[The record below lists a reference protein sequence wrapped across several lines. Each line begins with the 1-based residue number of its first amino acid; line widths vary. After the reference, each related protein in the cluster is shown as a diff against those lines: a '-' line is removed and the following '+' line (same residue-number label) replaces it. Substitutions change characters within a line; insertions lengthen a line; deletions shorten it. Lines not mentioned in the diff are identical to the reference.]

1 MTDSFAATKA
11 DRDERAVLH
20 AASPDHAFARF
31 AEDPAHLSGVV
42 RFDRPRRRGGCLDR
56 RWAALLEN
64 GSALTAFAEHDSVP
78 WNALPGRLVLDE
90 ATGEWRLATT
100 YTLQAV
106 KGG

>member
-1 MTDSFAATKA
+1 MTDSSAVTKA

-56 RWAALLEN
+56 RWAALL
-64 GSALTAFAEHDSVP
+64 
-78 WNALPGRLVLDE
+78 DE
-90 ATGEWRLATT
+90 ATGEWRLAAT

-106 KGG
+106 KAG